1 MIVAEITA
9 AIMAIFVI
17 LLIIV
22 FPHFAFWPTQKSDP
36 AGMNESANGGPQIR
50 TAPSTLRQGR
60 VKGVLMFREALG
72 AGAGLGNYSSARGA
86 GARPADTI
94 KTA

>member
-17 LLIIV
+17 LLIIA
-22 FPHFAFWPTQKSDP
+22 FFLPLHFGDTEKRPRLYERALTEAPK
-36 AGMNESANGGPQIR
+36 IR
-50 TAPSTLRQGR
+50 TAPSMVRQGG

-72 AGAGLGNYSSARGA
+72 EAR
-86 GARPADTI
+86 
-94 KTA
+94 